1 MRRACAFF
9 LVLLGLT
16 SVGCRRGLPD
26 AESYGARLYASRCS
40 GCHAV
45 YNPGSLT
52 ASMWE
57 VQVQAME
64 PRMREAG
71 LPTLTH
77 DERRAI
83 LDYLQQHAER

>member
-1 MRRACAFF
+1 M
-9 LVLLGLT
+9 
-16 SVGCRRGLPD
+16 
-26 AESYGARLYASRCS
+26 
-40 GCHAV
+40 